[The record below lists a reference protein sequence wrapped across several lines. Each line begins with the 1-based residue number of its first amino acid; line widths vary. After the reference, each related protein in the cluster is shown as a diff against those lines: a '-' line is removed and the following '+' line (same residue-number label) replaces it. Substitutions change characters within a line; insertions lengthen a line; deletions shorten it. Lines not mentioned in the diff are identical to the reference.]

1 MQQPG
6 VLNYLK
12 TYRSPENSLLSPL
25 FAARTFTTWRHKPG
39 RRFIALYDI
48 TTNWFPTLCALVDTF
63 SRRFNWLT
71 GDTLLQNHV
80 KSTFASLETFK
91 HHPRQHLLPSD
102 WAPVG
107 LQWRPGRQGTR
118 WTGDYSLGQVAA
130 HNRQGTESNRQA
142 TISHQKRLK
151 DSGRSLTGSTKW
163 KNAYL

>member
-6 VLNYLK
+6 VLNYPK

-39 RRFIALYDI
+39 RRFSVLYDI

-80 KSTFASLETFK
+80 KSTFASFETFK
-91 HHPRQHLLPSD
+91 HHHRQHLLPSD
-102 WAPVG
+102 CGTSVET
-107 LQWRPGRQGTR
+107 RPQGTR
-118 WTGDYSLGQVAA
+118 RTGDYSLGQVEA
-130 HNRQGTESNRQA
+130 HNRQETESNRQA
-142 TISHQKRLK
+142 TISHQKSLQ
-151 DSGRSLTGSTKW
+151 DSGRSLKASTKW
-163 KNAYL
+163 KNAFL